1 MNLFKESE
9 EIVTF
14 KVEAKDKLERFLSSK
29 DISGRLFRKL
39 YKKKHIYVNGLEA
52 SRNERLAKDD
62 IVSLYMEAEKNEF
75 ELEAID
81 LDVLYEDFD
90 LLILNKAPYIVVHP
104 TKSHE
109 SGTLANGIAYYFN
122 KKGIDRK
129 IRFVNRLDMNT
140 SGILIVAKN
149 AFAHQQISL
158 QFENNSVEKKYK
170 ALVEHRVG
178 EDQGIIESDLSKKS
192 GDIKSSIDREEGDTL
207 TKYTVIERYPD
218 ASMLDIRLYTGKTH
232 QIRVHLKSIGHPIIG
247 DSLYGEES
255 AYIDRQALQSYYL
268 KIKNP
273 RSGEPIELS
282 IDMPDD
288 FKKLISH
295 LKNM

>member
-109 SGTLANGIAYYFN
+109 SGTLANGIAHYFN